1 MNAGSLFADLILPLP
16 LAGLFTYSIPWEL
29 QDEVA
34 IGKRVVV
41 SFGSKKIYSG
51 IVKNIHNKPPEDYEV
66 KDIHACLDDSPIINH
81 LQFSFWDWI
90 SDYYQSNLGDVY
102 KAAIPAGLKLESQTK
117 VSYRKDF
124 TAENQL
130 SKTEELIL
138 NVLKSSKDVNI
149 QTLNQASGLKNVL
162 PQIKKLL
169 EKGAIEVEERV
180 LSSYKE
186 KQIKYVRLH
195 QSINENEIGEK
206 LNSLKRAKKQQEMLF
221 SFLNLSKLGIA
232 EIPEK
237 VTAAELLLNSNTT
250 SSILKALVD
259 KQILEIYFESTD
271 RLDFSDA
278 EINPLKELNQHQ
290 AQAIKEIRE
299 GFETKNTALLHGVTS
314 SGKTEIY
321 IHLIQ
326 EQIKLGKQVL
336 YLLPEIA
343 LTTQIISRLK
353 YVFGNKVGV
362 YHSKFNDAER
372 VEVYNNIQQNN
383 PDKSYQ
389 VILGVRSSIFLPFNN
404 LGLIIIDEEHE
415 NTYKQ
420 FDPAPRY
427 HARDAAL
434 FLAHLHK
441 AKTLLGTATPAV
453 ETYANCK
460 QGKYAL
466 VELMHRYQD
475 IKMPEILL
483 ADLKEAKRKKRMKSI
498 FTPEL
503 YDEIDTALEKNEQVI
518 LFQNRRGYAPYLECK
533 SCGWVPHCEN
543 CSVSL
548 TYHQYNNQLTCHYCG
563 HSTQPPQT
571 CKQCE
576 STNMVDKGF
585 GTEKIEDELRG
596 LFPLARIARM
606 DLDTTR
612 SKTAYEKLIYKFENH
627 ELDIL
632 VGTQMVSKGLDFDHV
647 SLVGILNADSML
659 NFPDF
664 RAHERSYQL
673 MAQVSGRA
681 GRKNKQGKVIIQTHE
696 PKHPIIQSVIRN
708 DYVGMY
714 QTQMSEREEFIYP
727 PFYRLINIT
736 LKHKNNSILTQ
747 AANMLANSLRK
758 IFGIRVFG
766 PQAPV
771 INRIQNYYIVNILL
785 KIEKKSSPAKA
796 KWILNREAN
805 NLKAID
811 RFKMVMVQFDVD
823 PM

>member
-1 MNAGSLFADLILPLP
+1 MNAGFLFADLILPLP

-29 QDEVA
+29 QKEVA
-34 IGKRVVV
+34 VGKRVVV

-51 IVKNIHNKPPEDYEV
+51 IVKKIHSNPPEDYEV
-66 KDIHACLDDSPIINH
+66 KDIITCLDESPVVNSFQ
-81 LQFSFWDWI
+81 LAFWDWI
-90 SDYYQSNLGDVY
+90 SDYYQSNIGDIY

-117 VSYRKDF
+117 ISYRKDF
-124 TAENQL
+124 KTEKQL

-138 NVLKSSKDVNI
+138 NVLKSSKDVSI

-162 PQIKKLL
+162 PQVKKLL

-180 LSSYKE
+180 ISSYKE

-195 QSINENEIGEK
+195 SNINENEIGNV
-206 LNSLKRAKKQQEMLF
+206 LDNLKRAKKQQEILF

-232 EIPEK
+232 ELPEK
-237 VTAAELLLNSNTT
+237 VSVTELLLNSNTS

-271 RLDFSDA
+271 RLDLSNI

-299 GFETKNTALLHGVTS
+299 GFESKNTTLLHGVTS

-321 IHLIQ
+321 IHLIE

-353 YVFGNKVGV
+353 RVFGNRVGV

-383 PDKSYQ
+383 PNKSYQ

-404 LGLIIIDEEHE
+404 LSLIIIDEEHE

-434 FLAHLHK
+434 FLANLHK

-466 VELMHRYQD
+466 VELTHRFQD
-475 IKMPEILL
+475 MKMPEIQL

-503 YDEIDTALEKNEQVI
+503 YDEINATLEKKEQVI

-548 TYHQYNNQLTCHYCG
+548 TYHQFNNQLTCHYCG
-563 HSTQPPQT
+563 HSEQPPQT

-576 STNMVDKGF
+576 STHMVDKGF

-596 LFPLARIARM
+596 FFPQARIARM

-612 SKTAYEKLIYKFENH
+612 SKTAYEKLIYKFENQ

-708 DYVGMY
+708 DYLSMY

-736 LKHKNNSILTQ
+736 LKHKNNGLLTQ
-747 AANMLANSLRK
+747 AANTLAQSLRK
-758 IFGIRVFG
+758 IFGIRIFG

>member
-1 MNAGSLFADLILPLP
+1 MNAGFLFADLILPLP

-29 QDEVA
+29 QEEVA

-51 IVKNIHNKPPEDYEV
+51 IVKNMHSNSPKDYEV
-66 KDIHACLDDSPIINH
+66 KDIIACLDESPVVNSFQ
-81 LQFSFWDWI
+81 LSFWDWI
-90 SDYYQSNLGDVY
+90 SDYYQSNIGDVY

-117 VSYRKDF
+117 ISYREDF
-124 TAENQL
+124 KTEKQL

-138 NVLKSSKDVNI
+138 DVLKNSKDVSI
-149 QTLNQASGLKNVL
+149 QTLNQASGLKNTL

-169 EKGAIEVEERV
+169 EKGAIEIEERI
-180 LSSYKE
+180 LSAYKV

-195 QSINENEIGEK
+195 SNISENEIGNV
-206 LNSLKRAKKQQEMLF
+206 LDGLKRAKKQQEILF

-237 VTAAELLLNSNTT
+237 VSLTELLLNSNTS

-259 KQILEIYFESTD
+259 KEILEIYFESTD
-271 RLDFSDA
+271 RLDLSDI
-278 EINPLKELNQHQ
+278 EINPLKELNQYQ

-299 GFETKNTALLHGVTS
+299 GFHSKNTSLLHGVTS

-321 IHLIQ
+321 IHLIE

-343 LTTQIISRLK
+343 LTTQIISRLRR
-353 YVFGNKVGV
+353 VFGNRVGV

-383 PDKSYQ
+383 PTKSYQ

-427 HARDAAL
+427 HARDAAI

-466 VELMHRYQD
+466 VELTHRFQD
-475 IKMPEILL
+475 IKMPEIQL

-503 YDEIDTALEKNEQVI
+503 YDEINATLEKKEQVI

-548 TYHQYNNQLTCHYCG
+548 TYHQFNNQLTCHYCG
-563 HSTQPPQT
+563 HSEQPPQS

-596 LFPLARIARM
+596 FFPQARIARM

-612 SKTAYEKLIYKFENH
+612 SKTAYEKLIYKFENQ

-708 DYVGMY
+708 DYLSMY

-736 LKHKNNSILTQ
+736 LKHKNNGLLTQ
-747 AANMLANSLRK
+747 AANTLARSLRK
-758 IFGIRVFG
+758 IFGIRIFG

-796 KWILNREAN
+796 KWILNSEAN

-811 RFKMVMVQFDVD
+811 RFKMVMIQFDVD

>member
-51 IVKNIHNKPPEDYEV
+51 IVKGIHKNPPQDYEV
-66 KDIHACLDDSPIINH
+66 KDIITCLDKSPVVNNFQ
-81 LQFSFWDWI
+81 LLFWDWI
-90 SDYYQSNLGDVY
+90 SEYYQSNLGDVY

-117 VSYRKDF
+117 ISFREDF
-124 TAENQL
+124 KAENQL

-138 NVLKSSKDVNI
+138 NVLKSSKDVSI

-162 PQIKKLL
+162 PQVKKLL
-169 EKGAIEVEERV
+169 EKNAIEIEERV

-186 KQIKYVRLH
+186 KKIKYVRL
-195 QSINENEIGEK
+195 QKSITESEIGET
-206 LNSLKRAKKQQEMLF
+206 LNNLKRAKKQQELLF
-221 SFLNLSKLGIA
+221 AYLNLSKHGIA
-232 EIPEK
+232 ETPEK
-237 VTAAELLLNSNTT
+237 VNSAELLLSCDLNT
-250 SSILKALVD
+250 SILKALVD
-259 KQILEIYFESTD
+259 KNILEIYYETTD

-278 EINPLKELNQHQ
+278 EITPLKELNEYQD
-290 AQAIKEIRE
+290 QAINEIRE
-299 GFETKNTALLHGVTS
+299 SFKSKNTTLLHGVTS

-353 YVFGNKVGV
+353 RVFGNRVGV

-372 VEVYNNIQQNN
+372 VEVYNNIQQNS

-389 VILGVRSSIFLPFNN
+389 VILGVRSSVFLPFKN

-434 FLAHLHK
+434 FLANLHK

-466 VELMHRYQD
+466 VELTHRFQD
-475 IKMPEILL
+475 MKMPEIQL

-503 YDEIDTALEKNEQVI
+503 YDEITTTLENKEQVI
-518 LFQNRRGYAPYLECK
+518 LFQNRRGYAPFLECK

-548 TYHQYNNQLTCHYCG
+548 TYHQFNNQLTCHYCG
-563 HSTQPPQT
+563 HSEHPPQS
-571 CKQCE
+571 CKQCD

-596 LFPLARIARM
+596 FFPQARIARM

-612 SKTAYEKLIYKFENH
+612 SKTAYEKLIYKFENQ

-632 VGTQMVSKGLDFDHV
+632 VGTQMVTKGLDFDHV

-708 DYVGMY
+708 DYIGMY

-736 LKHKNNSILTQ
+736 LKHKNNSLLTQ
-747 AANMLANSLRK
+747 AANTLARSLRK
-758 IFGIRVFG
+758 TFGIRVFG